1 MEFGVWIFHRNE
13 THPTAAITVITPP
26 RSSSLSWLAVLLG
39 ALAFLVWTN
48 VVRIRHIEYV
58 NEQGGGSERTIVA
71 ATATPEL
78 TAGNSLIV
86 PEQLTASYHWIA
98 QTQRMFNRGE
108 WRVRHIDY
116 ENASFG
122 RAVNSPSPYRWWL
135 GSLAWCDHLVSG
147 RLPAQAVER
156 AALVADPLLHFLFLL
171 GATLLV
177 AWRFGVLPA
186 ALISIGLVT
195 VFPFAAGY
203 LPGAPDDRGLAQIF
217 ALGGVLLLAS
227 SPAGPAAAGLR
238 TNSAPDAVKS
248 TRCWFILAG
257 VTGGLGL
264 WVSVSVQIPILVGV
278 AVGALLAAWVARR
291 NQPKDGAASVAL
303 PWRAWA
309 VAGGVTTLGAYL
321 IEYAP
326 AYLGD
331 WQLSYI
337 HPLYG
342 LAWLGSGEILSQAA
356 EWIQGKKPPK
366 TVRNFAVLAFAL
378 AAIVAAPVANWK
390 IHGFEFLLPD
400 DAAFRLTKLPEGAVA
415 QNLATWI
422 SRDGPT
428 PALLAALLP
437 LVLIIPAAW
446 LLLRKQVA
454 TTRRISV
461 AIILGPVLIAFVFAC
476 QQLAWWNVLDG
487 LLLVLLVAVSAEL
500 PAAPNRPYARL
511 AWMGAALLLMLPG
524 AVRVAPRS
532 KAETEND
539 LTRSEV
545 LGLIERDLAGW
556 LALHADPAGAA
567 LSADQAGTALPAVPA
582 GAVLLAPPKETTA
595 LCYYGGMRGL
605 GSLSR
610 ENKTGVA
617 AAVLILGNQNLQEA
631 KALIDQRNITH
642 LVLLS
647 WDSLFDDYTRTG
659 TGQSAGTLRDKLQL
673 ATLPLWLRPLAYPL
687 PVIPGF
693 EGQSVQVFEVVDEQ
707 EPATAVA
714 RIAEYLIEM
723 KDLAQAAAAAEGL
736 RRFPTDFGAWVARAE
751 IDLARGDEAEFAKS
765 LKVLQARLATK
776 YPAVLPW
783 DLRVGLAVVLARA
796 KQEKL
801 AREQVAA
808 CLAVADEKKLRSLSP
823 GSLYRLLVLSRGFG
837 TRLDPKLHEFALTLV
852 PAELRDRLR

>member
-1 MEFGVWIFHRNE
+1 MIKPLR
-13 THPTAAITVITPP
+13 I
-26 RSSSLSWLAVLLG
+26 SSLAWLAVLCSAG
-39 ALAFLVWTN
+39 GFLLWMN
-48 VVRIRHIEYV
+48 VIRVRHIEYV
-58 NEQGGGSERTIVA
+58 STLGGGIGQPP
-71 ATATPEL
+71 ATVPATPAPEL
-78 TAGNSLIV
+78 AAGNGLIF
-86 PEQLTASYHWIA
+86 PQQLTVSYHWIA

-116 ENASFG
+116 ENAPDG

-135 GSLAWCDHLVSG
+135 GFVAWCDHLVSG
-147 RLPAQAVER
+147 RLPGQAVER
-156 AALVADPLLHFLFLL
+156 AALVADPLLHFLLLL

-217 ALGGVLLLAS
+217 ALGSVLLL
-227 SPAGPAAAGLR
+227 AAGLR
-238 TNSAPDAVKS
+238 TNSAPDVVKS
-248 TRCWFILAG
+248 TRRWFILAG

-264 WVSVSVQIPILVGV
+264 WVSVSVQVPILVGIV
-278 AVGALLAAWVARR
+278 AGALLAAWVARHP
-291 NQPKDGAASVAL
+291 QPGEPAGTGAL

-309 VAGGVTTLGAYL
+309 VAGGGTTLAAYL

-326 AYLGD
+326 TSLGD

-342 LAWLGSGEILSQAA
+342 LAWLGGGEILPHAA

-378 AAIVAAPVANWK
+378 AAIVAVPVANWK
-390 IHGFEFLLPD
+390 IHGSEFLLPD
-400 DAAFRLTKLPEGAVA
+400 TPSLRLTKLPDGAVA
-415 QNLATWI
+415 QNLAMWI
-422 SRDGPT
+422 ARDGLTPT
-428 PALLAALLP
+428 VWATLLP
-437 LVLIIPAAW
+437 LTLITPAVW
-446 LLLRKQVA
+446 FFLRSPAGRERRVA
-454 TTRRISV
+454 V
-461 AIILGPVLIAFVFAC
+461 AITLGPVLVAFGFAC
-476 QQLAWWNVLDG
+476 QQLVWWNALDG
-487 LLLVLLVAVSAEL
+487 LLLVMLVAATTGLPGPTHWGYRRLAWAGGGLLLLLPGILLVA
-500 PAAPNRPYARL
+500 
-511 AWMGAALLLMLPG
+511 
-524 AVRVAPRS
+524 PRH

-556 LALHADPAGAA
+556 LALHADPAE
-567 LSADQAGTALPAVPA
+567 V
-582 GAVLLAPPKETTA
+582 VLLAPPNETTA

-617 AAVLILGNQNLQEA
+617 AAMLILGNQNPQEA
-631 KALIDQRNITH
+631 KTLIDRRNITH

-647 WDSLFDDYTRTG
+647 WDSEFDDYTRSG

-673 ATLPLWLRPLAYPL
+673 PTLPLWLRPLAYPL
-687 PVIPGF
+687 PKIAGF
-693 EGQSVQVFEVVDEQ
+693 EGQSVHVFEVVDEQ
-707 EPATAVA
+707 EPAAAVA

-723 KDLAQAAAAAEGL
+723 RDLDQAAAAAQGL
-736 RRFPTDFGAWVARAE
+736 RRFPADFGAWVARAE
-751 IDLARGDEAEFAKS
+751 VDLARGDEEEFAKS
-765 LKVLQARLATK
+765 LKVLQTRLATK

-801 AREQVAA
+801 AGEQVAA
-808 CLAVADEKKLRSLSP
+808 CLAVADERKLRSLSP
-823 GSLYRLLVLSRGFG
+823 GSLYRLLVLSRAFG
-837 TRLDPKLHEFALTLV
+837 KRIDPKLHEFALTLV